1 MLFED
6 PPFVRSLPT
15 WSWALLLPK
24 NADPENR
31 RMRILESYFLKC
43 FYALQPEAG
52 VPDPEI
58 PLIRI

>member
-24 NADPENR
+24 NVDPENR

-43 FYALQPEAG
+43 FSALPFAAEI
-52 VPDPEI
+52 PDPEN
-58 PLIRI
+58 